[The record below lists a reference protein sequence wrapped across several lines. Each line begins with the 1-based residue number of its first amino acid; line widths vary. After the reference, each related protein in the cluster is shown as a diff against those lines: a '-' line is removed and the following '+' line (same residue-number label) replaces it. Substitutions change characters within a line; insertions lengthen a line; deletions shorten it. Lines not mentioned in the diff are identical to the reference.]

1 MNVKAS
7 FCESLPLALTFIYLK
22 GKLFNF
28 SKPSIFN
35 SLSLIL
41 TSQKLILSTNYML
54 FLYGLFTIFMFSL
67 LDRYMNEVSSMDFL
81 YLGLFDAMVALPLFS
96 FKYPDTSYGFL
107 FLGLSIIPLLK
118 LYQAYCNSKYF
129 HFIKLVNRFA
139 VVVTIAVFL
148 LDNVSIFPVEHS
160 DTFIYIILFI
170 GLLLTTFLAAN
181 IYREKSITPIFSSAN
196 LILILSIIVGTLGE
210 SIEIIILGI
219 LIFSIVAT
227 VALIYNFVKEYRNET
242 LIYMREKLVYKD
254 ILTSM
259 KNRQSFEKQ
268 LTEDDKNINDFNSY
282 WAISIDLSDIKYVN
296 NNFGYSHGDK
306 LIQNLADSIED
317 TFEDIGNC
325 FRIGGDEF
333 IILIKNEPKEK
344 VERYIEL
351 FQSVVSSYNKL
362 HDIKMITSLGYD
374 SYKFGYDKSIFDLVS
389 RTDYMMCKNK
399 RRFKTSWMPDENEE
413 LQE

>member
-1 MNVKAS
+1 MV
-7 FCESLPLALTFIYLK
+7 
-22 GKLFNF
+22 GD
-28 SKPSIFN
+28 
-35 SLSLIL
+35 LIL
-41 TSQKLILSTNYML
+41 TSQKLILNTNYML

-81 YLGLFDAMVALPLFS
+81 YLGLFDSMIAIPLFS
-96 FKYPDTSYGFL
+96 SRYPDTSYGFL

-196 LILILSIIVGTLGE
+196 LILILSIIGGTLGE

-227 VALIYNFVKEYRNET
+227 VALIDNFVKEYRNET

-268 LTEDDKNINDFNSY
+268 LKEDDKNINDFNSY
-282 WAISIDLSDIKYVN
+282 WAISIDLSDIKYIN

>member
-1 MNVKAS
+1 MA
-7 FCESLPLALTFIYLK
+7 
-22 GKLFNF
+22 GD
-28 SKPSIFN
+28 
-35 SLSLIL
+35 LIL

-160 DTFIYIILFI
+160 DTVIYIILFI

-196 LILILSIIVGTLGE
+196 LILILSIIGGTLGE

-227 VALIYNFVKEYRNET
+227 VALIDNFVKEYRNET

>member
-1 MNVKAS
+1 MA
-7 FCESLPLALTFIYLK
+7 
-22 GKLFNF
+22 GD
-28 SKPSIFN
+28 
-35 SLSLIL
+35 LIL

-96 FKYPDTSYGFL
+96 FKFPDTSYGFL

-196 LILILSIIVGTLGE
+196 LILILSIIGGTLGE

-227 VALIYNFVKEYRNET
+227 VALIDNFVKEYRNET

-268 LTEDDKNINDFNSY
+268 LKEDDKNINDFNSY

-333 IILIKNEPKEK
+333 IVLIKNEPKEK

-351 FQSVVSSYNKL
+351 FESVVSSYNKL

-399 RRFKTSWMPDENEE
+399 RRFKTSWMPDEEDE
-413 LQE
+413 

>member
-1 MNVKAS
+1 MV
-7 FCESLPLALTFIYLK
+7 
-22 GKLFNF
+22 GD
-28 SKPSIFN
+28 
-35 SLSLIL
+35 LIL
-41 TSQKLILSTNYML
+41 TSQKLILNTNYML

-81 YLGLFDAMVALPLFS
+81 YLGLFDSMIAIPLFS
-96 FKYPDTSYGFL
+96 SRYPDTSYGFL

-196 LILILSIIVGTLGE
+196 LILILSIIGGTLGE

-227 VALIYNFVKEYRNET
+227 VALIDNFVKEYRNKT

-333 IILIKNEPKEK
+333 IILIKTNLKK
-344 VERYIEL
+344 
-351 FQSVVSSYNKL
+351 KL
-362 HDIKMITSLGYD
+362 RDI
-374 SYKFGYDKSIFDLVS
+374 
-389 RTDYMMCKNK
+389 
-399 RRFKTSWMPDENEE
+399 
-413 LQE
+413 

>member
-1 MNVKAS
+1 MA
-7 FCESLPLALTFIYLK
+7 
-22 GKLFNF
+22 GD
-28 SKPSIFN
+28 
-35 SLSLIL
+35 LIL

-196 LILILSIIVGTLGE
+196 LVLILSIISGTLGE

-219 LIFSIVAT
+219 LIFSIVDT
-227 VALIYNFVKEYRNET
+227 VALIDNFVKEYRNET

-268 LTEDDKNINDFNSY
+268 LKEDNKNINDFNSY

-399 RRFKTSWMPDENEE
+399 RRFKTSWMDA
-413 LQE
+413 

>member
-1 MNVKAS
+1 MV
-7 FCESLPLALTFIYLK
+7 
-22 GKLFNF
+22 GD
-28 SKPSIFN
+28 
-35 SLSLIL
+35 LIL
-41 TSQKLILSTNYML
+41 TSQKLILNTNYML

-81 YLGLFDAMVALPLFS
+81 YLGLFDSMIAIPLFS
-96 FKYPDTSYGFL
+96 SRYPDTSYGFL

-118 LYQAYCNSKYF
+118 LYQTYCNSKYF
-129 HFIKLVNRFA
+129 HFIKLVTRLA
-139 VVVTIAVFL
+139 VVTTIAVFL

-160 DTFIYIILFI
+160 DTVIYIILFI
-170 GLLLTTFLAAN
+170 SLLLTTFLAAN

-196 LILILSIIVGTLGE
+196 LILILSIIGGALGE

-227 VALIYNFVKEYRNET
+227 VALIDNFVKEYRNET
-242 LIYMREKLVYKD
+242 LKYMREKLVYKD

-268 LTEDDKNINDFNSY
+268 LKEDDKNINDFNSY

-351 FQSVVSSYNKL
+351 FESVVSSYNKL

-399 RRFKTSWMPDENEE
+399 RRFKTSWMLDEEDE
-413 LQE
+413 

>member
-1 MNVKAS
+1 MA
-7 FCESLPLALTFIYLK
+7 
-22 GKLFNF
+22 GD
-28 SKPSIFN
+28 
-35 SLSLIL
+35 LIL

-96 FKYPDTSYGFL
+96 FKYPNTSYGFL

-196 LILILSIIVGTLGE
+196 LILILSIVGGALGE

-227 VALIYNFVKEYRNET
+227 VALIDNFVKEYRNET
-242 LIYMREKLVYKD
+242 LKYMREKLVYKD

-268 LTEDDKNINDFNSY
+268 LKEDDKNINDFNSY
-282 WAISIDLSDIKYVN
+282 WTISIDLSDIKYVN

>member
-1 MNVKAS
+1 M
-7 FCESLPLALTFIYLK
+7 
-22 GKLFNF
+22 
-28 SKPSIFN
+28 
-35 SLSLIL
+35 
-41 TSQKLILSTNYML
+41 
-54 FLYGLFTIFMFSL
+54 
-67 LDRYMNEVSSMDFL
+67 
-81 YLGLFDAMVALPLFS
+81 
-96 FKYPDTSYGFL
+96 
-107 FLGLSIIPLLK
+107 
-118 LYQAYCNSKYF
+118 
-129 HFIKLVNRFA
+129 
-139 VVVTIAVFL
+139 
-148 LDNVSIFPVEHS
+148 
-160 DTFIYIILFI
+160 
-170 GLLLTTFLAAN
+170 
-181 IYREKSITPIFSSAN
+181 
-196 LILILSIIVGTLGE
+196 GE

-227 VALIYNFVKEYRNET
+227 VALIDNFVKEYRNET

-268 LTEDDKNINDFNSY
+268 LKEDDKNINDFNSY

>member
-1 MNVKAS
+1 MA
-7 FCESLPLALTFIYLK
+7 
-22 GKLFNF
+22 GD
-28 SKPSIFN
+28 
-35 SLSLIL
+35 LIL

-196 LILILSIIVGTLGE
+196 LILILSIVGGALSE

-227 VALIYNFVKEYRNET
+227 VALIDNFVKEYRNET
-242 LIYMREKLVYKD
+242 LKYMREKLVYKD

-268 LTEDDKNINDFNSY
+268 LKEDDKNINDFNSY
-282 WAISIDLSDIKYVN
+282 WTISIDLSDIKYVN

-344 VERYIEL
+344 VDRYIEL

-399 RRFKTSWMPDENEE
+399 RRFKTSWMPDANEE

>member
-1 MNVKAS
+1 
-7 FCESLPLALTFIYLK
+7 
-22 GKLFNF
+22 
-28 SKPSIFN
+28 
-35 SLSLIL
+35 
-41 TSQKLILSTNYML
+41 
-54 FLYGLFTIFMFSL
+54 MFSL

-118 LYQAYCNSKYF
+118 LYQTYCNSKYF

-196 LILILSIIVGTLGE
+196 LILILSIVGGALSE

-227 VALIYNFVKEYRNET
+227 VALIDNFVKEYRNET
-242 LIYMREKLVYKD
+242 LKYMREKLVYKD

-268 LTEDDKNINDFNSY
+268 LKEDDKNINDFNSY
-282 WAISIDLSDIKYVN
+282 WTISIDLSDIKYVN

>member
-1 MNVKAS
+1 MV
-7 FCESLPLALTFIYLK
+7 
-22 GKLFNF
+22 GD
-28 SKPSIFN
+28 
-35 SLSLIL
+35 LIL
-41 TSQKLILSTNYML
+41 TSQKLILNTNYML
-54 FLYGLFTIFMFSL
+54 FLYGLFIIFMFSL

-81 YLGLFDAMVALPLFS
+81 YLGLFDSMIAIPLFS
-96 FKYPDTSYGFL
+96 SRYPDTSYGFL

-196 LILILSIIVGTLGE
+196 LILILSIIGGTLGE

-227 VALIYNFVKEYRNET
+227 VALIDNFVKEYRNKT

-399 RRFKTSWMPDENEE
+399 RRFKTSWMPDANEE

>member
-1 MNVKAS
+1 MAG
-7 FCESLPLALTFIYLK
+7 Y
-22 GKLFNF
+22 
-28 SKPSIFN
+28 
-35 SLSLIL
+35 LIL

-196 LILILSIIVGTLGE
+196 LILILSIIGGTLGE

-227 VALIYNFVKEYRNET
+227 VALIDNFVKEYRNET

-268 LTEDDKNINDFNSY
+268 LKEDDKNINDFNSY

-325 FRIGGDEF
+325 FRICGDEF

>member
-1 MNVKAS
+1 MA
-7 FCESLPLALTFIYLK
+7 
-22 GKLFNF
+22 GD
-28 SKPSIFN
+28 
-35 SLSLIL
+35 LIL

-196 LILILSIIVGTLGE
+196 LILILSIVGGALSE

>member
-1 MNVKAS
+1 MA
-7 FCESLPLALTFIYLK
+7 
-22 GKLFNF
+22 GD
-28 SKPSIFN
+28 
-35 SLSLIL
+35 LIL

-54 FLYGLFTIFMFSL
+54 FLYGLFTVFMFSL

-81 YLGLFDAMVALPLFS
+81 YLGLFDSMIAIPLFS
-96 FKYPDTSYGFL
+96 SRYPDTSYGFL

-118 LYQAYCNSKYF
+118 LYQTYCNSKYF

-196 LILILSIIVGTLGE
+196 LILILSIIGGTLGE

-227 VALIYNFVKEYRNET
+227 VALIDNFVKEYRNKT

-399 RRFKTSWMPDENEE
+399 RRFKTSWMPDANEE

>member
-1 MNVKAS
+1 MA
-7 FCESLPLALTFIYLK
+7 
-22 GKLFNF
+22 GD
-28 SKPSIFN
+28 
-35 SLSLIL
+35 LIL

-118 LYQAYCNSKYF
+118 LYQTYCNSKYF

-196 LILILSIIVGTLGE
+196 LILILSIVGGALSE

-227 VALIYNFVKEYRNET
+227 VALIDNFVKEYRNET
-242 LIYMREKLVYKD
+242 LKYMREKLVYKD

-399 RRFKTSWMPDENEE
+399 RRFKTSWMPDANEE

>member
-1 MNVKAS
+1 MA
-7 FCESLPLALTFIYLK
+7 
-22 GKLFNF
+22 GD
-28 SKPSIFN
+28 
-35 SLSLIL
+35 LIL

-196 LILILSIIVGTLGE
+196 LILILSIIGGTLGE

-227 VALIYNFVKEYRNET
+227 VALIDNFVKEYRNET

-268 LTEDDKNINDFNSY
+268 LKEDDKNINDFNSY

-325 FRIGGDEF
+325 FRICGDEF

>member
-1 MNVKAS
+1 MV
-7 FCESLPLALTFIYLK
+7 
-22 GKLFNF
+22 GD
-28 SKPSIFN
+28 
-35 SLSLIL
+35 LIL
-41 TSQKLILSTNYML
+41 TSQKLILNTNYML

-81 YLGLFDAMVALPLFS
+81 YLGLFDSMIAIPLFS
-96 FKYPDTSYGFL
+96 SRYPDTSYGFL

-181 IYREKSITPIFSSAN
+181 IYIEKSITPIFSSAN
-196 LILILSIIVGTLGE
+196 LILILSIIGGTLGE

-227 VALIYNFVKEYRNET
+227 VALIDNFVKEYRNET

-413 LQE
+413 FQE

>member
-1 MNVKAS
+1 MA
-7 FCESLPLALTFIYLK
+7 
-22 GKLFNF
+22 GD
-28 SKPSIFN
+28 
-35 SLSLIL
+35 LIL

-81 YLGLFDAMVALPLFS
+81 CLGLFDAMVALPLFS

-118 LYQAYCNSKYF
+118 LYQTYCNSKYF

-196 LILILSIIVGTLGE
+196 LILILSIVGGALSE

-227 VALIYNFVKEYRNET
+227 VALIDNFVKEYRNET
-242 LIYMREKLVYKD
+242 LKYMREKLVYKD

-268 LTEDDKNINDFNSY
+268 LKEDDKNINDFNSY
-282 WAISIDLSDIKYVN
+282 WTISIDLSDIKYVN

>member
-1 MNVKAS
+1 MA
-7 FCESLPLALTFIYLK
+7 
-22 GKLFNF
+22 GD
-28 SKPSIFN
+28 
-35 SLSLIL
+35 LIL

-196 LILILSIIVGTLGE
+196 LILILSIVGGALSE

-227 VALIYNFVKEYRNET
+227 VALIDNFVKEYRNET
-242 LIYMREKLVYKD
+242 LKYMREKLVYKD

-268 LTEDDKNINDFNSY
+268 LKEDDKNINDFNSY

>member
-1 MNVKAS
+1 MV
-7 FCESLPLALTFIYLK
+7 
-22 GKLFNF
+22 GD
-28 SKPSIFN
+28 
-35 SLSLIL
+35 LIL
-41 TSQKLILSTNYML
+41 TSQKLILNTNYML
-54 FLYGLFTIFMFSL
+54 FLYGLFTIFIFSL

-81 YLGLFDAMVALPLFS
+81 YLGLFDSMIAIPLFS
-96 FKYPDTSYGFL
+96 SRYPDTSYGFL

-148 LDNVSIFPVEHS
+148 LDNVSIFPLEHS

-196 LILILSIIVGTLGE
+196 LILILSIIGGTLGE

-227 VALIYNFVKEYRNET
+227 VALIDNFVKEYRNET

-268 LTEDDKNINDFNSY
+268 LKEDDKNINDFNSY

>member
-1 MNVKAS
+1 MAVD
-7 FCESLPLALTFIYLK
+7 
-22 GKLFNF
+22 
-28 SKPSIFN
+28 
-35 SLSLIL
+35 LIL

-196 LILILSIIVGTLGE
+196 LILILSIIGGTLGE

-227 VALIYNFVKEYRNET
+227 VALIDNFVKEYRNET

>member
-1 MNVKAS
+1 MA
-7 FCESLPLALTFIYLK
+7 
-22 GKLFNF
+22 GD
-28 SKPSIFN
+28 
-35 SLSLIL
+35 LIL

-118 LYQAYCNSKYF
+118 LYQTYCNSKYF

-196 LILILSIIVGTLGE
+196 LILILSIIGGTLGE

-227 VALIYNFVKEYRNET
+227 VALIDNFVKEYRNKT

-399 RRFKTSWMPDENEE
+399 RRFKTSWMPDANEE

>member
-1 MNVKAS
+1 MV
-7 FCESLPLALTFIYLK
+7 
-22 GKLFNF
+22 GD
-28 SKPSIFN
+28 
-35 SLSLIL
+35 LIL
-41 TSQKLILSTNYML
+41 TSQKLILNTNYML

-81 YLGLFDAMVALPLFS
+81 YLGLFDSMIAIPLFS
-96 FKYPDTSYGFL
+96 SRYPDTSYGFL

-196 LILILSIIVGTLGE
+196 LILILSIIGGALGE

-227 VALIYNFVKEYRNET
+227 VALIDNFVKEYRNET
-242 LIYMREKLVYKD
+242 LKYMREKLVYKD

>member
-1 MNVKAS
+1 MV
-7 FCESLPLALTFIYLK
+7 
-22 GKLFNF
+22 GD
-28 SKPSIFN
+28 
-35 SLSLIL
+35 LIL
-41 TSQKLILSTNYML
+41 TSQKLILNTNYML

-81 YLGLFDAMVALPLFS
+81 YLGLFDSMIAIPLFS
-96 FKYPDTSYGFL
+96 SRYPDTSYGFL

-118 LYQAYCNSKYF
+118 LYQTYCNSKYF

-196 LILILSIIVGTLGE
+196 LILILSIIGGTLGE

-227 VALIYNFVKEYRNET
+227 VALIDNFVKEYRNET

-268 LTEDDKNINDFNSY
+268 LKEDDKNINDFNSY